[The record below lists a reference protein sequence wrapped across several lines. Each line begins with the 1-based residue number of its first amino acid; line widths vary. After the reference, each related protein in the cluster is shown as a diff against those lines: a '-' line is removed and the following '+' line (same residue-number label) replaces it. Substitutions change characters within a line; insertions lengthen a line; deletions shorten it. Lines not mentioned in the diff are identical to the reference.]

1 MMRTAFLEGTLAASD
16 GYQWG
21 PELAAILGLV
31 EGLTEFLPV
40 SSTGHLIIVGHLL
53 GFTGAM
59 ADTVDVAIQ
68 LGSIL
73 AIIAFERRKIA
84 MLLSEAVKE
93 QAAFL
98 QLLRTSGSRTAGGH
112 HWGVILR
119 RSLEEHRHLWF
130 ILGLGIAFLP
140 AAVVGFVTHDWIER
154 RLFTPQTV
162 AVALIVGGFLILWV
176 EATKRTPSIFHLDQ
190 VGLRTALSVGLA
202 QCCALFPGVSRS
214 GATIVGGLLAGMDRR
229 VATEYSFFLALPT
242 MILATVYQLSKSLPL
257 FTLDDM
263 GALSVG
269 LVVSFLVG
277 WAVIAGFLAFVK
289 HHSLRSFAYYRIAL
303 GVIVLVMFS

>member
-1 MMRTAFLEGTLAASD
+1 MLAASD

-93 QAAFL
+93 QAALL
-98 QLLRTSGSRTAGGH
+98 QQLRASGRRTTGEH
-112 HWGVILR
+112 HWGAILR

-130 ILGLGIAFLP
+130 VLGLGIAFLP
-140 AAVVGFVTHDWIER
+140 AAVVGFVAHDWIER
-154 RLFTPQTV
+154 RLFTPLTV
-162 AVALIVGGFLILWV
+162 AVALIVGGFIILWV
-176 EATKRTPSIFHLDQ
+176 EATKRSPSISDLER

-202 QCCALFPGVSRS
+202 QCCALFPGISRS
-214 GATIVGGLLAGMDRR
+214 GATIIGGLLAGMDRR

-242 MILATVYQLSKSLPL
+242 MIVATVYQLLKSLAL
-257 FTLDDM
+257 FTRDDM
-263 GALSVG
+263 AALSVG
-269 LVVSFLVG
+269 LIVSFLVG

-289 HHSLRSFAYYRIAL
+289 HHSLRSFAYYRIVL
-303 GVIVLVMFS
+303 GVIVLVLFY

>member
-1 MMRTAFLEGTLAASD
+1 MAASD

-84 MLLSEAVKE
+84 MLLSDAVKE
-93 QAAFL
+93 QAAL
-98 QLLRTSGSRTAGGH
+98 VHLLRTSGNRTAGG
-112 HWGVILR
+112 R
-119 RSLEEHRHLWF
+119 RWIEIFRQSLDQHRHLWF
-130 ILGLGIAFLP
+130 VLGLGLAFLP
-140 AAVVGFVTHDWIER
+140 AAAVGFIAHDWIER

-162 AVALIVGGFLILWV
+162 AVALIAGGFVILWV
-176 EATKRTPSIFHLDQ
+176 EATKRSPTVSDLDQ

-202 QCCALFPGVSRS
+202 QCFALFPGISRS

-242 MILATVYQLSKSLPL
+242 MIVATVYQLLKSLQL
-257 FTLDDM
+257 FTRDDM
-263 GALSVG
+263 AALSVG

-303 GVIVLVMFS
+303 GVIVLAMFY